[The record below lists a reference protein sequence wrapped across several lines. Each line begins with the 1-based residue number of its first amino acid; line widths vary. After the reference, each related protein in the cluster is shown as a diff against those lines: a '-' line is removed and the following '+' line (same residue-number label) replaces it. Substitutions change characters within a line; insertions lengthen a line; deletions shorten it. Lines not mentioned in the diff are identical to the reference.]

1 MSMLNNIIITFY
13 YKPFS
18 ESFQCW
24 VFPFTGRSEILN
36 AERMKLGTKLERLV
50 VCSLLH
56 SQETLA
62 WGEAGEDL
70 S

>member
-18 ESFQCW
+18 ESFQRW
-24 VFPFTGRSEILN
+24 VFPCTGRSEILN
-36 AERMKLGTKLERLV
+36 GERTKLGTEQRLV
-50 VCSLLH
+50 LCSLLH